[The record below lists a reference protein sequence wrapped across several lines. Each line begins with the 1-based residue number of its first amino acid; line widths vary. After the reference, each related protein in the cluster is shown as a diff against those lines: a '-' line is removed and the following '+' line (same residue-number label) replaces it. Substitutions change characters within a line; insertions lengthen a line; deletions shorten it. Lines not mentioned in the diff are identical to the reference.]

1 MTGVRCK
8 AASLLCGR
16 RIVITFTLY
25 SILERSEEFK
35 MGYAEEYKQKLVT
48 ADQAAAVIQDGDW
61 VDYGWT
67 ATTCVAV
74 DKALAKKMPE
84 MMSAKNTLFVVG
96 AAHLVGEKGVL
107 QLMRDAGYVVE
118 PVTR

>member
-1 MTGVRCK
+1 MLI
-8 AASLLCGR
+8 SGR
-16 RIVITFTLY
+16 N
-25 SILERSEEFK
+25 
-35 MGYAEEYKQKLVT
+35 AN
-48 ADQAAAVIQDGDW
+48 W
-61 VDYGWT
+61 
-67 ATTCVAV
+67 
-74 DKALAKKMPE
+74 AKKMPE